1 MSYDMQIA
9 HEDFNYT
16 YNVAPMWYAAMP
28 DTGIRTHYGMTG
40 REALIPLRQI
50 RTYMENNREDLRKL
64 NPSNGWGSYAGAL
77 QFVTDLINASV
88 RHPDDVWDG
97 D

>member
-9 HEDFNYT
+9 GEEFNYT
-16 YNVAPMWYAAMP
+16 WNVAPMWYAAIP
-28 DTGIRTHYGMTG
+28 DSGIRAHYGMTG
-40 REALIPLRQI
+40 RQALEPLRRI
-50 RTYMENNREDLRKL
+50 REYMEDHRNELLML
-64 NPSNGWGSYAGAL
+64 NPENGWGDYYGAL

-88 RHPDDVWDG
+88 RNPDAEWWG